1 MAVKIVH
8 PELAGD
14 PEFMIRFQHE
24 AEAAVAVGGVYTAPV
39 LGAGPTD
46 SPPWLATAFV
56 AGPSLADL
64 VARTGPL
71 PPAAVWRL
79 AGGLVEAL
87 QAIHAQGLVHRDLKP
102 GNILLAPD
110 GPRVIDFGISRALQ
124 GAHVTATR
132 MTMGTPA
139 FMSPEQV
146 EGGDVGPVS
155 DIFSLGSVLAYA
167 ATGTAPFE
175 GGQPFAIFYKVISGE
190 PDLSGLP
197 EGPYGPTGP
206 GLRALVAACLTK
218 DPARRPTLDQLISAI
233 ATASNAFPPVAP
245 GSFWPAAVA
254 ALIESRISPTPGM
267 GTPPPGM
274 RTPPVMGTP
283 PPGMRTP
290 PGVPAGQP
298 MTPVPTPVATPVPGP
313 TQYTTPPAR
322 RPGGHW
328 IVLTASGVAVAAA
341 IGGILALAL
350 SHGGSST
357 SSGTTTPSASA
368 ASAAGG
374 SSTGASPSASSSL
387 IAVTVCT
394 EPADGCTV
402 AGASQYM
409 EVKPAKITTSGD
421 GSAYVDKI
429 NWSSWGGSRAAGSG
443 TLELNNCNPNCA
455 QGTFTGYPATVTLDG
470 LKPYGTGLEAYSTI
484 VVQSSYSGG
493 DRTYTS
499 GTVP

>member
-1 MAVKIVH
+1 VAVKVVH

-14 PEFMIRFQHE
+14 PEFMIRFQRE
-24 AEAAVAVGGVYTAPV
+24 VEAAAAVGGAYTAPV

-64 VARTGPL
+64 VARAGPL

-102 GNILLAPD
+102 ANILLAPD

-146 EGGDVGPVS
+146 EGRDVGPAS
-155 DIFSLGSVLAYA
+155 DVFSLGSVLAYA
-167 ATGTAPFE
+167 ATGIAPFE

-190 PDLSGLP
+190 PDLSRLP

-206 GLRALVAACLTK
+206 GLRALVAACLAK

-233 ATASNAFPPVAP
+233 ATAGNAFPPVAP
-245 GSFWPAAVA
+245 GSFWPAPVA
-254 ALIESRISPTPGM
+254 ALIESRTSAIPGGGTPPGTGTPPGM
-267 GTPPPGM
+267 GTPP
-274 RTPPVMGTP
+274 
-283 PPGMRTP
+283 
-290 PGVPAGQP
+290 GVPARQP
-298 MTPVPTPVATPVPGP
+298 MTPVPTPVPVSL
-313 TQYTTPPAR
+313 QHTTPPTH

-328 IVLTASGVAVAAA
+328 IVLTASGVTVAAA
-341 IGGILALAL
+341 IGGILALAVN
-350 SHGGSST
+350 HGSGSS
-357 SSGTTTPSASA
+357 
-368 ASAAGG
+368 
-374 SSTGASPSASSSL
+374 SSTGTLASGTVTSPVSASPASRSPSASSSL

-409 EVKPAKITTSGD
+409 EVKPAMITTSGD
-421 GSAYVDKI
+421 GSAYVNKI
-429 NWSSWGGSRAAGSG
+429 TWSNWGGSEANGTG
-443 TLELNNCNPNCA
+443 TLELNSCNPNCA
-455 QGTFTGYPATVTLDG
+455 QGTYTGYPATVTLDG

-484 VVQSSYSGG
+484 VVQSPSSNM
-493 DRTYTS
+493 TYTYTTS
-499 GTVP
+499 TVP

>member
-1 MAVKIVH
+1 MAVKVVH

-14 PEFMIRFQHE
+14 PEFMIRFQRE
-24 AEAAVAVGGVYTAPV
+24 AEAAAAVSGAYTAPV

-64 VARTGPL
+64 VARAGPL
-71 PPAAVWRL
+71 SPAAVWRL

-102 GNILLAPD
+102 ANILLAPD

-146 EGGDVGPVS
+146 EGRDAGPASDV
-155 DIFSLGSVLAYA
+155 FALGSVLAYA
-167 ATGTAPFE
+167 ATGIAPFE

-190 PDLSGLP
+190 PDLSRLP

-206 GLRALVAACLTK
+206 GLRALVAACLAK
-218 DPARRPTLDQLISAI
+218 DPAGRPTLDQLISAI
-233 ATASNAFPPVAP
+233 ATAGNAFPPVAP
-245 GSFWPAAVA
+245 GSFWPAPVA
-254 ALIESRISPTPGM
+254 ALIESRTSAIPGGRAPGT
-267 GTPPPGM
+267 GTPPGI
-274 RTPPVMGTP
+274 GA
-283 PPGMRTP
+283 P
-290 PGVPAGQP
+290 PGVPARQP
-298 MTPVPTPVATPVPGP
+298 MTPVPTPVPVPL
-313 TQYTTPPAR
+313 QQHTTPPTR
-322 RPGGHW
+322 RSGGHW

-341 IGGILALAL
+341 IGGILALAIN
-350 SHGGSST
+350 HGPGSSSSTGTLAGGTVT
-357 SSGTTTPSASA
+357 SPASASA
-368 ASAAGG
+368 AAG
-374 SSTGASPSASSSL
+374 SPSVSSSL

-402 AGASQYM
+402 PGASQYM
-409 EVKPAKITTSGD
+409 EVKPAQITTSGD

-429 NWSSWGGSRAAGSG
+429 TWSSWGGSEANGTG

-455 QGTFTGYPATVTLDG
+455 QGTYAGYPATVTLDG

-484 VVQSSYSGG
+484 VVQSPSSKT
-493 DRTYTS
+493 TYTYTT